1 MNIVGTKEMILAL
14 RIAMPPGTSVEQA
27 VNSVANNGLN
37 IPLGLLQFVRSVHL
51 EVVDTGSPCTIPA
64 REGGGMMHVKQ

>member
-14 RIAMPPGTSVEQA
+14 RIAVPPETSVEQA
-27 VNSVANNGLN
+27 VNSLANNGLN
-37 IPLGLLQFVRSVHL
+37 VPLGLLQFVRSVHL